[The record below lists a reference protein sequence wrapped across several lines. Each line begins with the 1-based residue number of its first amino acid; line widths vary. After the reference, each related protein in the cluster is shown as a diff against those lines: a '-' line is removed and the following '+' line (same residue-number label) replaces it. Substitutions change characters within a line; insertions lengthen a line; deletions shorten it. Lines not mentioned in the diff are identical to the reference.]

1 MGQTPPH
8 SWSLPPLK
16 ADSRGALPPPREREM
31 GYAAG
36 RPQWLLLLPELVP
49 LPSGTLAGSMGSL
62 WAIPASCPQ
71 PCLVQA
77 LLACPTQPGRCLPS
91 PGYQFKCRHPRM
103 GFLAWS

>member
-1 MGQTPPH
+1 
-8 SWSLPPLK
+8 
-16 ADSRGALPPPREREM
+16 M

-49 LPSGTLAGSMGSL
+49 LPSGTLAGSMGRL

-77 LLACPTQPGRCLPS
+77 LLACPTQPGRCLPWPLASPS
-91 PGYQFKCRHPRM
+91 PGYQFKCRHPKM